1 MGSFYS
7 NDLNIIRQHIDI
19 KYVYLLINTE
29 RILSSVYAAALVSFA
44 RLTLTMLK
52 EFTMWAF
59 STVNSLIGLLII
71 HRG

>member
-29 RILSSVYAAALVSFA
+29 RILSSAYNAALVSFA

-59 STVNSLIGLLII
+59 STANSLIGLLII